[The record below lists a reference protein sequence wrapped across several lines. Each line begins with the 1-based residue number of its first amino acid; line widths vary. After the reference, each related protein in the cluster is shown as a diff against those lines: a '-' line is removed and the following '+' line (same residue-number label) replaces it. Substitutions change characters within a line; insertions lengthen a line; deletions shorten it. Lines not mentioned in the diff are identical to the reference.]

1 MCKAVNELFADE
13 IQELKN
19 EVKVEVNSLP
29 SWTAESAIRKTD
41 VLDQRSITPNLT
53 PILTS

>member
-19 EVKVEVNSLP
+19 EVKSKDAQIASLK
-29 SWTAESAIRKTD
+29 AEQKNQSDKIAELEKR
-41 VLDQRSITPNLT
+41 LAAYGG
-53 PILTS
+53 